1 MDAIHG
7 AGVED
12 VQLGTD
18 EAAFGTSSGASPGA
32 AH

>member
-1 MDAIHG
+1 MEAIHG

-18 EAAFGTSSGASPGA
+18 EATSGTSSGAAPGA
-32 AH
+32 VR